1 MKKNTIEAIKKHI
14 RKGESRFFVGKYYY
28 EVGTN
33 GIIRRRELEIGRTP
47 TSDWE
52 RINEELGEI

>member
-1 MKKNTIEAIKKHI
+1 MKKNTVDAVKNRI
-14 RKGESRFFVGKYYY
+14 RNGETRFFIGRYYY
-28 EVGTN
+28 EADIN
-33 GIIRRRELEIGRTP
+33 GIIRRREQEIGRTP